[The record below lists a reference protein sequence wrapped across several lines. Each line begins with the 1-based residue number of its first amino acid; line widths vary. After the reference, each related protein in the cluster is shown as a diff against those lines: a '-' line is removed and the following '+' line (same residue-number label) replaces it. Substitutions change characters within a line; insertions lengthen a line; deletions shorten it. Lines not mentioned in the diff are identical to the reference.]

1 MPPAPSPRSLLL
13 LLPLALLLAG
23 AALRPAQAA
32 ADENGFVTHGCP
44 IEGQT
49 GAVVLGR
56 EGDFQAACLSLSKP
70 REPGP
75 WSDAD
80 ADRVTGSARFC
91 PRPVLALLDQE
102 GVMTVRFLPLAEGS
116 YLADPAACCLG
127 GRISV
132 NPKDG
137 RVRIAT
143 DGPGPDCLG
152 GSASAAHEDIYR
164 WDGTEL
170 RFLETRTEE
179 APPPE

>member
-1 MPPAPSPRSLLL
+1 MLPSLLPGLVAL
-13 LLPLALLLAG
+13 LLPLLLALG
-23 AALRPAQAA
+23 AARPAAA
-32 ADENGFVTHGCP
+32 AEDGFVAHPCP

-49 GAVVLGR
+49 GAVVLGK
-56 EGDFQAACLSLSKP
+56 EGGFQAACLSLSQP

-75 WSDAD
+75 WTGAD
-80 ADRVTGSARFC
+80 AERVTGSSRFC
-91 PRPVLALLDQE
+91 PRPVLAVLDNE

-127 GRISV
+127 GEISV

-143 DGPGPDCLG
+143 DGPGADCFG
-152 GSASAAHEDIYR
+152 GSASATHQDIYR
-164 WDGTEL
+164 WDGSEL

-179 APPPE
+179 AAPAE